1 MENIE
6 NSELLKAS
14 LKALFITVARR
25 TSYKFASAFIE
36 SIIINIEEKFD
47 FLKDIQIRTDNNYED
62 FVVISSDLNSVHPVR
77 IGKVIEF
84 VIQVVL
90 IDLKDR
96 AGHYFIKEVKKNLKD
111 EIIYKLK
118 ECGVDFKLI
127 MLQQHYLFFRQ
138 AKNKS
143 GPRVDDNIKIKN
155 QSLDNINLLNY
166 SEKNISSW
174 SYDSKNRICIIYDND
189 GKVLDR
195 INLDAIVKNYLGSL
209 TNEGLNEP
217 LKDYRFKEKGE
228 NIEISEKE
236 LELLKLLYAKDID
249 IETAIEILKISENE
263 LNYMVKRLL
272 TLDMLD
278 YISSDE
284 VSLTDIGIN
293 RLKAKI
299 EH

>member
-1 MENIE
+1 MADIE
-6 NSELLKAS
+6 NSELLNAS

-36 SIIINIEEKFD
+36 SIIINMEEKFD
-47 FLKDIQIRTDNNYED
+47 FLKDIQIHTDNNHED

-111 EIIYKLK
+111 EILYKLK
-118 ECGVDFKLI
+118 ECGVDFELI

-138 AKNKS
+138 AKNKNKS
-143 GPRVDDNIKIKN
+143 RVDDDIKIKN

-166 SEKNISSW
+166 SENNISSW
-174 SYDSKNRICIIYDND
+174 SYDSKNRVCIIYGND

-209 TNEGLNEP
+209 TNNGLNEP
-217 LKDYRFKEKGE
+217 LKDLRFKEKGE

-299 EH
+299 GN

>member
-1 MENIE
+1 
-6 NSELLKAS
+6 
-14 LKALFITVARR
+14 
-25 TSYKFASAFIE
+25 
-36 SIIINIEEKFD
+36 
-47 FLKDIQIRTDNNYED
+47 
-62 FVVISSDLNSVHPVR
+62 
-77 IGKVIEF
+77 
-84 VIQVVL
+84 
-90 IDLKDR
+90 
-96 AGHYFIKEVKKNLKD
+96 
-111 EIIYKLK
+111 
-118 ECGVDFKLI
+118 VDFELI

-138 AKNKS
+138 AKNKNKQ
-143 GPRVDDNIKIKN
+143 RVDDDLKIKN

-166 SEKNISSW
+166 SEENISSW
-174 SYDSKNRICIIYDND
+174 SYDSKNRVCIIYGND

-209 TNEGLNEP
+209 TNNGLNEP
-217 LKDYRFKEKGE
+217 LKDLRFNEKGE
-228 NIEISEKE
+228 NIELSEKE
-236 LELLKLLYAKDID
+236 LELLKLLYVKDID

-299 EH
+299 VN

>member
-1 MENIE
+1 MSDIE
-6 NSELLKAS
+6 NSELIKAS

-47 FLKDIQIRTDNNYED
+47 FLKDIQISTDNNYED
-62 FVVISSDLNSVHPVR
+62 FVIISSDLSSVHPVR

-84 VIQVVL
+84 IIQVVL
-90 IDLKDR
+90 IDLKDK
-96 AGHYFIKEVKKNLKD
+96 AGHYFIKEVKKNIGD

-118 ECGVDFKLI
+118 ECGVDFELI

-138 AKNKS
+138 AKNKRKS
-143 GPRVDDNIKIKN
+143 GVDDNIKIKN
-155 QSLDNINLLNY
+155 KSLDNINLLNY
-166 SEKNISSW
+166 SEENISSW
-174 SYDSKNRICIIYDND
+174 SYDSENKVCIIYDTD
-189 GKVLDR
+189 GKELDR

-209 TNEGLNEP
+209 TNDGINEP
-217 LKDYRFKEKGE
+217 LKDSKFEEKGV
-228 NIEISEKE
+228 NNEINEKE
-236 LELLKLLYAKDID
+236 LELLKLLYVKDID
-249 IETAIEILKISENE
+249 IETATEILKISEKE

-278 YISSDE
+278 YTSSDE

-293 RLKAKI
+293 RLKARI
-299 EH
+299 EN